1 MDVLDSGWASTVV
14 AAIALIVSAY
24 SLYVT
29 SLSQPKLSLFVPPVI
44 QYASPYSNSNFEV
57 LGIPVTIANSGARS
71 GTVLSIDLVATNPAT
86 KLSKRFY
93 SAEFGRWTMENARG
107 NKFRPFAPLALQGR
121 SSTSESVLFYSR
133 PDESVAQVVEPN
145 SKVQL
150 TLMIRAAESAFA
162 MRPKPLRFEV
172 AVSDIDHRIFTTGT
186 LPLYNTTWETAVN

>member
-1 MDVLDSGWASTVV
+1 MDVLESSWASTVV

-57 LGIPVTIANSGARS
+57 LGIPVTIANSGACS
-71 GTVLSIDLVATNPAT
+71 GTVLSIDLVATNPA
-86 KLSKRFY
+86 KKVSKRFY

-133 PDESVAQVVEPN
+133 PDESVGQIVEPN
-145 SKVQL
+145 SNVQL
-150 TLMIRAAESAFA
+150 TLTIRAAEASFA
-162 MRPKPLRFEV
+162 RKPKPLRFEV
-172 AVSDIDHRIFTTGT
+172 VVSDIDHRIFTTGT
-186 LPLYNTTWETAVN
+186 LPLYNKTWETAVN

>member
-107 NKFRPFAPLALQGR
+107 NRLRAFAPLALQGR

-133 PDESVAQVVEPN
+133 PDESVAQIVEPN

-150 TLMIRAAESAFA
+150 TLMIRAAEAAFA
-162 MRPKPLRFEV
+162 MKPKPLRFEV

>member
-57 LGIPVTIANSGARS
+57 LGIPVTIANSGACS
-71 GTVLSIDLVATNPAT
+71 GTVLSIDLLATNPA
-86 KLSKRFY
+86 KKVSKRFY

-133 PDESVAQVVEPN
+133 PDEGVAQIVEPN
-145 SKVQL
+145 SNVQL
-150 TLMIRAAESAFA
+150 TLTIRAAEASFA
-162 MRPKPLRFEV
+162 KKPKPLRFEI

>member
-14 AAIALIVSAY
+14 AAIALIISAY

-29 SLSQPKLSLFVPPVI
+29 SLRQPKLSLFVPPVI
-44 QYASPYSNSNFEV
+44 QYASPYTNSNFEV

-71 GTVLSIDLVATNPAT
+71 GTVLSIDLLATNPAK
-86 KLSKRFY
+86 KLTKRFY

-133 PDESVAQVVEPN
+133 PDESVDQIVEPN
-145 SKVQL
+145 SNVQL
-150 TLMIRAAESAFA
+150 TLTIRAAEAVFA
-162 MRPKPLRFEV
+162 KKPKPLRFEV
-172 AVSDIDHRIFTTGT
+172 AVSDIDHRVFTTGT
-186 LPLYNTTWETAVN
+186 LALYNRTWETAVN